1 MTTGTASPL
10 CMLSSA
16 ITEPHTC
23 VGNCVYVCCVDVRTP
38 RLDIYIYT
46 CIYIYMHTYI
56 HICPHTHTHTQHT
69 HTHTQECGGTKMR
82 SAGMTSCGDSS
93 TTSPGTT
100 SCDLITRASEFLST
114 RTSACKRKYIHSKVP
129 KCIRRSLYAQVRCN
143 VRWRI

>member
-1 MTTGTASPL
+1 
-10 CMLSSA
+10 
-16 ITEPHTC
+16 
-23 VGNCVYVCCVDVRTP
+23 
-38 RLDIYIYT
+38 
-46 CIYIYMHTYI
+46 MHTYI

-114 RTSACKRKYIHSKVP
+114 RTSACKREYIHSKVP
-129 KCIRRSLYAQVRCN
+129 KCIRRSLYAHLTS
-143 VRWRI
+143 